1 MLDPEYLAGL
11 PEAVLRLWREAELE
25 ILKDMA
31 RRISEYD
38 FWIPAADYQNER
50 LLAAGRTQTEI
61 LSVLARATKRSEP
74 ELRQM
79 MIEAGSRCLRED
91 AAVYTA
97 AGLTPPAIRDS
108 KELTAILNE
117 GYKATA
123 QTMKN
128 LTRTTARTATL
139 QFENAL
145 DTAWLQVSSGAF
157 DADSAIRQAVKQLSG
172 QGIETVRYPKSGHVD
187 TVETAVRR
195 AVLTGVN
202 QTAARL
208 QEELADELG
217 CDLVEVSAHAGAR
230 PEHAEWQGNI
240 YSRSGKSEKYP
251 DFRSSTGYGT
261 GAGLCGWNCRHT
273 FGPYIEGS
281 PRVWTD
287 EKLAELN
294 APKYE
299 YNGEKLTEYEARQ
312 KEKYFDRQIHR
323 WNREAEAMKAA
334 GQDSAEARA
343 KVKEWTAKKRDF
355 LQNRVD
361 LPLAKAQKGGIINAV
376 SNALTPV
383 TGASIRNLKVPDI
396 PGFSME
402 TCRRFYEAEKELLQ
416 EVQKL
421 EVGTEV
427 AKICRLDG
435 TVEDTIVGTAGGGAV
450 KIPPIPY
457 KHFLLHNHPDNRT
470 LSGQDIERFII
481 SDTMTG
487 MCALGNNGS
496 NYYSIFKR
504 TDYDGMLLYRA
515 FAEASAQL
523 DMAVE
528 KQNIDLYI
536 ETVSTFLEGIGK
548 YGVDFVK
555 N

>member
-11 PEAVLRLWREAELE
+11 PEAILRLWREAELE

-50 LLAAGRTQTEI
+50 LLTAGRTKEDI
-61 LSVLARATKRSEP
+61 LAVLSGTTRKSLP

-108 KELTAILNE
+108 KQLTAILNE

-128 LTRTTARTATL
+128 LTRTTARTAAL

-157 DADSAIRQAVKQLSG
+157 DADSAIRQAVKQISE
-172 QGIETVRYPKSGHVD
+172 QGIEAVRYPKSGHVD

-230 PEHAEWQGNI
+230 PEHAAWQGKI
-240 YSRSGKSEKYP
+240 YSRSGQSEKYP
-251 DFRSSTGYGT
+251 EFRSATGYGT

-281 PRVWTD
+281 PRVWTE
-287 EKLAELN
+287 EKLADLN

-299 YNGEKLTEYEARQ
+299 YNGERLTEYEARQ

-323 WNREAEAMKAA
+323 WRREEAAMGAA
-334 GQDSAEARA
+334 GLDSSEARA
-343 KVKEWTAKKRDF
+343 KVREWKAREEDF
-355 LQNRVD
+355 LEKTKLYSVHSRSTTVSSGIQGYIGAKVNREKQ
-361 LPLAKAQKGGIINAV
+361 LAKASDVFSVIPPMKGDAIKPQSIYKNLQRSEIGKHTYDFIIQNKIPIEINYTDEAPKNERGYTFGHSIVVYAKNTRTVQLTTETIIHEATHIELGRQSQTQWEEAYCYAQEAKHTKPQLTYSDLRGII
-376 SNALTPV
+376 TH
-383 TGASIRNLKVPDI
+383 
-396 PGFSME
+396 
-402 TCRRFYEAEKELLQ
+402 
-416 EVQKL
+416 
-421 EVGTEV
+421 
-427 AKICRLDG
+427 
-435 TVEDTIVGTAGGGAV
+435 V
-450 KIPPIPY
+450 KREYPEYPW
-457 KHFLLHNHPDNRT
+457 R
-470 LSGQDIERFII
+470 
-481 SDTMTG
+481 
-487 MCALGNNGS
+487 
-496 NYYSIFKR
+496 
-504 TDYDGMLLYRA
+504 
-515 FAEASAQL
+515 
-523 DMAVE
+523 
-528 KQNIDLYI
+528 
-536 ETVSTFLEGIGK
+536 
-548 YGVDFVK
+548 
-555 N
+555 

>member
-11 PEAVLRLWREAELE
+11 PEAILRLWREAELE

-38 FWIPAADYQNER
+38 FWIPAADSQNER

-108 KELTAILNE
+108 KQLTAILNE
-117 GYKATA
+117 GYRATA

-157 DADSAIRQAVKQLSG
+157 DADSAIRQAVKQLSEH
-172 QGIETVRYPKSGHVD
+172 GIEAVRYPKSGNVD

-202 QTAARL
+202 QTAAKL

-230 PEHAEWQGNI
+230 PEHAEWQGKI
-240 YSRSGKSEKYP
+240 YSRSGKSDKYP

-273 FGPYIEGS
+273 FGVYIEGS
-281 PRVWTD
+281 PRIWTD

-299 YNGEKLTEYEARQ
+299 YGGEKLTEYESRQ
-312 KEKYFDRQIHR
+312 KERYFDRNIQR
-323 WNREAEAMKAA
+323 WRREEVAMGAA
-334 GQDSAEARA
+334 GLDNSEAKTKVREWRARKQDFMLNRITIPESLRIQDSFIGRS
-343 KVKEWTAKKRDF
+343 VG
-355 LQNRVD
+355 
-361 LPLAKAQKGGIINAV
+361 AKARNYDVIDKQSGIV
-376 SNALTPV
+376 Y
-383 TGASIRNLKVPDI
+383 NL
-396 PGFSME
+396 
-402 TCRRFYEAEKELLQ
+402 
-416 EVQKL
+416 
-421 EVGTEV
+421 
-427 AKICRLDG
+427 
-435 TVEDTIVGTAGGGAV
+435 
-450 KIPPIPY
+450 
-457 KHFLLHNHPDNRT
+457 
-470 LSGQDIERFII
+470 
-481 SDTMTG
+481 
-487 MCALGNNGS
+487 
-496 NYYSIFKR
+496 
-504 TDYDGMLLYRA
+504 
-515 FAEASAQL
+515 
-523 DMAVE
+523 
-528 KQNIDLYI
+528 
-536 ETVSTFLEGIGK
+536 LEGSRLKGAACKIQLFLPERASGRR
-548 YGVDFVK
+548 
-555 N
+555 

>member
-1 MLDPEYLAGL
+1 MLDPEYLANL
-11 PEAVLRLWREAELE
+11 PEAILRLWREAELE

-108 KELTAILNE
+108 KELTAILNA
-117 GYKATA
+117 GYQATA

-145 DTAWLQVSSGAF
+145 DDAWLQVSSGAF
-157 DADSAIRQAVKQLSG
+157 DADSAIRQAVKQLSE
-172 QGIETVRYPKSGHVD
+172 QGIEAVRYHKSGHVG

-230 PEHAEWQGNI
+230 PEHAEWQGKI
-240 YSRSGKSEKYP
+240 YSRSGKSEEYP

-287 EKLAELN
+287 EKLEELS

-299 YNGEKLTEYEARQ
+299 YQGEKFTDYEARQ
-312 KEKYFDRQIHR
+312 KERYFDRQIHR
-323 WNREAEAMKAA
+323 WRREEAAMGAA
-334 GQDSAEARA
+334 GFDTSEAKA
-343 KVKEWTAKKRDF
+343 KVKEWRGRKNDF
-355 LQNRVD
+355 LQNRVTIPD
-361 LPLAKAQKGGIINAV
+361 TVRIGDMYIGKSVGARANNYNVIDKQSGIVYNLLEGSRLQNSTVFAGKGVRVPLKPEVVEGLCREYGGTPEDWQHAKATAE
-376 SNALTPV
+376 LTD
-383 TGASIRNLKVPDI
+383 GEEIRK
-396 PGFSME
+396 
-402 TCRRFYEAEKELLQ
+402 AEVHWFQ
-416 EVQKL
+416 
-421 EVGTEV
+421 
-427 AKICRLDG
+427 A
-435 TVEDTIVGTAGGGAV
+435 
-450 KIPPIPY
+450 
-457 KHFLLHNHPDNRT
+457 
-470 LSGQDIERFII
+470 
-481 SDTMTG
+481 
-487 MCALGNNGS
+487 
-496 NYYSIFKR
+496 
-504 TDYDGMLLYRA
+504 
-515 FAEASAQL
+515 
-523 DMAVE
+523 
-528 KQNIDLYI
+528 
-536 ETVSTFLEGIGK
+536 EGIGK
-548 YGVDFVK
+548 VK
-555 N
+555 FKVKRWLDED